1 MTDTRSLYVD
11 SSQLVQEY
19 KQSLGTVWDKIDKA
33 VFLNQSKVLD
43 AFIGERIG
51 LSHLSGSTGYGYGD
65 VGREALDRIFARVF
79 AGEAAMVRTHWA
91 SGTHV
96 LNTAFKSL
104 LATGD
109 ELVSV
114 TGTPYDT
121 LEPVLKTLSRKR
133 GVRYRKTDALTR
145 YQEGA
150 LGLLDLERQL
160 DMVIGERT
168 SVVAVQRSRGY
179 SEKRPISMRCLE
191 DFMNIMKR
199 RWPQVQTLV
208 DNCYCE
214 FVEPSEPPKLGVT
227 LTAGSLIKTPG
238 GGLAPTGG
246 YLVGKK
252 DAVENAAEELF
263 APGIG
268 SEVGSNPHGYRDF
281 YQGLFLAP
289 KVVGEALKGASFAAA
304 YFSGLGLQVDPGPF
318 DPRSDIVQTITV
330 GSPEGLKALV
340 SAIQATSPVDSYA
353 TPEPWDMPGYD
364 RQVIMAAGAFV
375 QGSSIELS
383 CDAPFVPPYT
393 AYLQGGL
400 TKEHV
405 ILACLAAG
413 KALGACR

>member
-1 MTDTRSLYVD
+1 MTSTGSYMN
-11 SSQLVQEY
+11 SPKAVQEY
-19 KQSLGTVWDKIDKA
+19 RKSLGPVWDKIDQA
-33 VFLNQSKVLD
+33 VFSNQSKVLD
-43 AFIGERIG
+43 AFIAERIG

-65 VGREALDRIFARVF
+65 IGRDALDRIFARVF
-79 AGEAAMVRTHWA
+79 TGEAAMVRTHWA

-104 LATGD
+104 LSTGS

-121 LEPVLKTLSRKR
+121 LEPVLQALSEER
-133 GVRYRKTDALTR
+133 GVGYRKTDALTR

-160 DMVIGERT
+160 DTVISEKT
-168 SVVAVQRSRGY
+168 SLVAIQRSRGY
-179 SEKRPISMRCLE
+179 SDKRPISMGCLE
-191 DFMNIMKR
+191 DFMGIMKR
-199 RWPQVQTLV
+199 RWPHVQTLV

-214 FVEPSEPPKLGVT
+214 FVESSEPPKLGVT
-227 LTAGSLIKTPG
+227 LTAGSLIKNPG

-246 YLVGKK
+246 YIVGKK
-252 DAVENAAEELF
+252 EAIERAAEELF

-268 SEVGSNPHGYRDF
+268 LEVGSNPHGYRDF

-289 KVVGEALKGASFAAA
+289 KVVGEALKGATFAAA
-304 YFSGLGLQVDPGPF
+304 YFGGLGLRVDPGPF

-330 GSPEGLKALV
+330 GNAEGLKALV
-340 SAIQATSPVDSYA
+340 SAIQATSPIDSYA

-413 KALGACR
+413 RALLPYL

>member
-1 MTDTRSLYVD
+1 MNDTRSLYVD

-214 FVEPSEPPKLGVT
+214 FVEPS
-227 LTAGSLIKTPG
+227 A
-238 GGLAPTGG
+238 
-246 YLVGKK
+246 
-252 DAVENAAEELF
+252 
-263 APGIG
+263 
-268 SEVGSNPHGYRDF
+268 
-281 YQGLFLAP
+281 
-289 KVVGEALKGASFAAA
+289 
-304 YFSGLGLQVDPGPF
+304 
-318 DPRSDIVQTITV
+318 
-330 GSPEGLKALV
+330 
-340 SAIQATSPVDSYA
+340 
-353 TPEPWDMPGYD
+353 
-364 RQVIMAAGAFV
+364 
-375 QGSSIELS
+375 
-383 CDAPFVPPYT
+383 
-393 AYLQGGL
+393 
-400 TKEHV
+400 
-405 ILACLAAG
+405 
-413 KALGACR
+413 